1 MIILYRIII
10 NFIFILSP
18 IIIIFRL
25 INKKEDVKRFKEK
38 FCIFSKNRG
47 AGKLIWFHGASVGEL
62 QSIIPLIEKLEK
74 NKSIRKILITSNTL
88 SSSKIIEKLKLKK
101 IIHQFFPIDTNFH
114 TKKFLDYWKP
124 SSVFFIDSEI
134 WPNMFLNL
142 KKKNIPITLLNGR
155 ITLKT
160 FNNWKL
166 FKNFSRK
173 IFSCFELCLSSNL
186 KSKNFLTKLGAKNV
200 KFIGNLK
207 FSQSENEKLKINNK
221 LKKFFSTKKI
231 WCASSTH
238 FSEEKL
244 CGLTHKKLKEKYKN
258 LLTILIPRH
267 VNRVNSILNELDEL
281 NLKTHLYSSDK
292 KIDKNTDIFIVDTY
306 GKTKSFYNIC
316 KYVFLGGSLINHG
329 GQNPLEAARY
339 GCNILHGPNVS
350 NFDEIYLFLKQMKI
364 SQKVYNEKDLI
375 NLINNLF
382 QKKIRPIK
390 MQKKL
395 MIIGKKIL
403 NRTYKEL
410 EIILNKR

>member
-1 MIILYRIII
+1 MV
-10 NFIFILSP
+10 SW
-18 IIIIFRL
+18 
-25 INKKEDVKRFKEK
+25 
-38 FCIFSKNRG
+38 SKCR
-47 AGKLIWFHGASVGEL
+47 EL

-114 TKKFLDYWKP
+114 TKKFLDYWEP

-244 CGLTHKKLKEKYKN
+244 CGLTHKN
-258 LLTILIPRH
+258 
-267 VNRVNSILNELDEL
+267 
-281 NLKTHLYSSDK
+281 
-292 KIDKNTDIFIVDTY
+292 
-306 GKTKSFYNIC
+306 
-316 KYVFLGGSLINHG
+316 
-329 GQNPLEAARY
+329 
-339 GCNILHGPNVS
+339 
-350 NFDEIYLFLKQMKI
+350 
-364 SQKVYNEKDLI
+364 
-375 NLINNLF
+375 
-382 QKKIRPIK
+382 
-390 MQKKL
+390 
-395 MIIGKKIL
+395 
-403 NRTYKEL
+403 
-410 EIILNKR
+410 